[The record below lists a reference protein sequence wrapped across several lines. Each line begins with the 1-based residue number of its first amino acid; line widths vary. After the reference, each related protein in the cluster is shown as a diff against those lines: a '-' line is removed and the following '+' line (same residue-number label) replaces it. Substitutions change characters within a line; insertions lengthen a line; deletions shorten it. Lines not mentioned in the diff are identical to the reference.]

1 MNNAYGNPYIVA
13 ADASQIERSQFLRR
27 TYMHLAGA
35 ILAFIAI
42 EAAILGS
49 PLKDTLNSLM
59 LGGQFNWLV
68 VLGLFMGA
76 SWLAQKWAD
85 SGTSK
90 AMQYAGLG
98 LYVLAQAVIFVP
110 ILSIA
115 IFKLNQPDIVAMAG
129 LLTLGLFFG
138 LTTVVVL
145 TKKDFS
151 FLRGVLAVGGFVA
164 LGLIVASI
172 LFGFNLGTIFSAA
185 MVAFAGAAILYHTSN
200 VFYRYSTDQYV
211 AASLALF
218 ASVALMFFYI
228 LRILMGRR

>member
-1 MNNAYGNPYIVA
+1 MSNAYGNPYVVA

-42 EAAILGS
+42 EAVLLNS
-49 PLKDTLNSLM
+49 PLTPLM
-59 LGGQFNWLV
+59 FQWLGASQYSWLI

-76 SWLAQKWAD
+76 SWLAQSWAN
-85 SGTSK
+85 SATSK
-90 AMQYAGLG
+90 PMQYAGLG
-98 LYVLAQAVIFVP
+98 LYVVAQAIIFVP
-110 ILSIA
+110 ILA
-115 IFKLNQPDIVAMAG
+115 LAMSYTDKTIIPTAA

-138 LTTVVVL
+138 LTAVVVI

-151 FLRGVLAVGGFVA
+151 FLRGILTIGGFVA
-164 LGLIVASI
+164 MGVIVASI
-172 LFGFNLGTIFSAA
+172 VFGFTLGTVFAA
-185 MVAFAGAAILYHTSN
+185 VMVAFAGAAILYHTSAI
-200 VFYRYSTDQYV
+200 FHQYATSQYV

-228 LRILMGRR
+228 LRLLMGRR